1 MGLRVEHPLVQR
13 NEGVLGEREVEV
25 FEGLGQEEALLNVV
39 LGGAGLV
46 HVPDASVPPVR
57 PTVPLQGLKVRTRSA
72 NITHSHKINSRFE
85 NI

>member
-46 HVPDASVPPVR
+46 HVPDPRVPSVC
-57 PTVPLQGLKVRTRSA
+57 PTVLLQGLKVRTRSA
-72 NITHSHKINSRFE
+72 NI
-85 NI
+85 